1 MADRSRPM
9 TNVELVDALC
19 AVSTPLSEA
28 RRVHMGAHGCLIP
41 HVFMGDVLHRIGEC
55 LGARNAPD
63 ASMHRREVEG
73 ILAALEQGMSAGGR
87 ETRNVIALSF
97 TRDSELEAFF
107 EELRPLMGPSTRAQL
122 AGR

>member
-9 TNVELVDALC
+9 TNVELVDSLC
-19 AVSTPLSEA
+19 AVSSPLSEA

-55 LGARNAPD
+55 LGPRSLADPSLN
-63 ASMHRREVEG
+63 RREVEG
-73 ILAALEQGMSAGGR
+73 ILAALEQGMAAGGR

-107 EELRPLMGPSTRAQL
+107 EELRPLMGPITRAQL

>member
-9 TNVELVDALC
+9 TNVELVDSLC

-55 LGARNAPD
+55 LGERAPVD
-63 ASMHRREVEG
+63 PSQNRKEVEG
-73 ILAALEQGMSAGGR
+73 ILAALERGMAAGGR

-107 EELRPLMGPSTRAQL
+107 EELRPLMGPFTRAQL

>member
-1 MADRSRPM
+1 M
-9 TNVELVDALC
+9 TNVELVDSLC

-28 RRVHMGAHGCLIP
+28 RRLHMNAYGCLIP
-41 HVFMGDVLHRIGEC
+41 HVFMGYVLQRIGEC
-55 LGARNAPD
+55 LGERTSVDSAVNRG
-63 ASMHRREVEG
+63 EVEG
-73 ILAALEQGMSAGGR
+73 ILAALERGMAAGGR

-107 EELRPLMGPSTRAQL
+107 EELRPLMGPFTRAQL

>member
-9 TNVELVDALC
+9 TNVELVDSLC

-55 LGARNAPD
+55 LGARNALDP
-63 ASMHRREVEG
+63 SVHRREVEG
-73 ILAALEQGMSAGGR
+73 ILAALERGMSAGGR

-97 TRDSELEAFF
+97 TRDSELEVFF
-107 EELRPLMGPSTRAQL
+107 EELRPMMGPCTRAQL